1 MIFRGHLLEDSKLIE
16 ENKIEDKNVVHL
28 IARMEGANQ
37 QTNILN
43 ENRQTNESNIYTF
56 FRRAPFFGPLI
67 AFRDLSSSR
76 ITNERE
82 SIPPSENGIFGRS
95 SLRIISSTYSNIG
108 RNIELA
114 PQPTINS
121 DEIRETIAQNLLEV
135 QNMIDYGNYNEF
147 NEENEVDKNNLNNN
161 KEKNYEED
169 FKMNCFDLNKRILAK
184 GQWVDVKD
192 TVDQWLDAQ
201 VIEVS
206 DDNKMAKIHYN
217 HWSTRWDEWI
227 NTNSPR
233 IMPFR
238 YHTRQS
244 TLTNYHSPFPNKKP
258 DMGVTLLSF
267 ENLNRN
273 SCVHPLSL
281 NQQRNRNSSIGETST
296 NQNNNINNHSPPPPS
311 PSSNTVSINTN
322 GINSNNNTYIDST
335 NSNSSNSINIG
346 RRANHSRYA
355 VPLPPIPSPKHQEP
369 DPENHIIKNLG
380 EDGFLGI
387 FKEFY
392 QINKVIEGLSSELLL
407 KHSSNTEILTP
418 KKLTEIQNK
427 SYYNLKRLIPIL
439 DRTGRIYSDIS
450 TFMEHSMKTNQLELL
465 SKNIFSDVQR
475 INEDLKFFSPE
486 ERRRITQEILSH
498 NSRREMRSGTLNFVP
513 PVNKFEAKLE
523 NSLPI
528 IDTPYLVGRNDSP
541 QILDF
546 FINNNN
552 DDEAGSL
559 GEDNNNNNGND
570 LRNSASN
577 SNQNSN
583 NFIRN
588 NAIENFN
595 IEFEGLKESKING
608 KKLKNNKKYKKFK
621 NGRKILGMKTKRKQS
636 NNKDSDQDKE
646 KYSKKMK

>member
-28 IARMEGANQ
+28 IARMEGTNQ
-37 QTNILN
+37 QTNIIN
-43 ENRQTNESNIYTF
+43 ENRPTNESNIYTF

-67 AFRDLSSSR
+67 AFRDLSSTR

-147 NEENEVDKNNLNNN
+147 NEENEIDKNNSNNN
-161 KEKNYEED
+161 KEKNFEED
-169 FKMNCFDLNKRILAK
+169 FNMNCFDLNKRILTK

-498 NSRREMRSGTLNFVP
+498 SSRREMRSGTLNFVP

-552 DDEAGSL
+552 DDVAGSL
-559 GEDNNNNNGND
+559 GEENNNNNGND

-595 IEFEGLKESKING
+595 IEFEGLKDSKINR

-621 NGRKILGMKTKRKQS
+621 NGHKILGMKTKRNQ
-636 NNKDSDQDKE
+636 NNSKESDQNKE

>member
-296 NQNNNINNHSPPPPS
+296 NQNNNLNNHSPPPPS

>member
-1 MIFRGHLLEDSKLIE
+1 M
-16 ENKIEDKNVVHL
+16 
-28 IARMEGANQ
+28 
-37 QTNILN
+37 
-43 ENRQTNESNIYTF
+43 
-56 FRRAPFFGPLI
+56 
-67 AFRDLSSSR
+67 
-76 ITNERE
+76 
-82 SIPPSENGIFGRS
+82 
-95 SLRIISSTYSNIG
+95 
-108 RNIELA
+108 
-114 PQPTINS
+114 
-121 DEIRETIAQNLLEV
+121 
-135 QNMIDYGNYNEF
+135 
-147 NEENEVDKNNLNNN
+147 
-161 KEKNYEED
+161 
-169 FKMNCFDLNKRILAK
+169 
-184 GQWVDVKD
+184 
-192 TVDQWLDAQ
+192 
-201 VIEVS
+201 
-206 DDNKMAKIHYN
+206 
-217 HWSTRWDEWI
+217 
-227 NTNSPR
+227 
-233 IMPFR
+233 
-238 YHTRQS
+238 
-244 TLTNYHSPFPNKKP
+244 
-258 DMGVTLLSF
+258 
-267 ENLNRN
+267 
-273 SCVHPLSL
+273 
-281 NQQRNRNSSIGETST
+281 
-296 NQNNNINNHSPPPPS
+296 
-311 PSSNTVSINTN
+311 
-322 GINSNNNTYIDST
+322 
-335 NSNSSNSINIG
+335 
-346 RRANHSRYA
+346 
-355 VPLPPIPSPKHQEP
+355 KH
-369 DPENHIIKNLG
+369 N
-380 EDGFLGI
+380 
-387 FKEFY
+387 
-392 QINKVIEGLSSELLL
+392 
-407 KHSSNTEILTP
+407 SNTEILTP

-427 SYYNLKRLIPIL
+427 TYYNIKRLIPIL